1 MITYCSI
8 NYIFNIV
15 PERIG
20 SSVGMEA
27 SSTGF
32 KVVEVI
38 METIFGYFFFFFF
51 GSKLYFL
58 VLNLVVVVVVAN
70 SNGSVRNLEYI
81 VYFVSFFFFWL
92 KMGKKWGKLVL
103 YVFVFF

>member
-1 MITYCSI
+1 MIMYCNI

-38 METIFGYFFFFFF
+38 METIFGYFSSSFF
-51 GSKLYFL
+51 G
-58 VLNLVVVVVVAN
+58 VNC
-70 SNGSVRNLEYI
+70 I
-81 VYFVSFFFFWL
+81 FWYL
-92 KMGKKWGKLVL
+92 IWW
-103 YVFVFF
+103 

>member
-1 MITYCSI
+1 MYNYRIIYDYCSI

-58 VLNLVVVVVVAN
+58 VLNLVVVVMVAD
-70 SNGSVRNLEYI
+70 SNGSVCNLEYI
-81 VYFVSFFFFWL
+81 VLCFFL
-92 KMGKKWGKLVL
+92 LLLAENGQKMGGN
-103 YVFVFF
+103 

>member
-1 MITYCSI
+1 MYNYRIIYDYCSI

-38 METIFGYFFFFFF
+38 METIFGYFVFFFF

-58 VLNLVVVVVVAN
+58 VLNLVVVVMVAD
-70 SNGSVRNLEYI
+70 SNGSVCNLEYI
-81 VYFVSFFFFWL
+81 VLCFFL
-92 KMGKKWGKLVL
+92 LLLAENGQKMGEN
-103 YVFVFF
+103 

>member
-1 MITYCSI
+1 MIYDYCSI
-8 NYIFNIV
+8 NYIFLIIV

-58 VLNLVVVVVVAN
+58 VLNLVVVVA
-70 SNGSVRNLEYI
+70 NGSVCNLEYI
-81 VYFVSFFFFWL
+81 
-92 KMGKKWGKLVL
+92 
-103 YVFVFF
+103 

>member
-1 MITYCSI
+1 MYNYDYCSI
-8 NYIFNIV
+8 IFNIV

-70 SNGSVRNLEYI
+70 SNGSVCNLEYI
-81 VYFVSFFFFWL
+81 
-92 KMGKKWGKLVL
+92 
-103 YVFVFF
+103 

>member
-1 MITYCSI
+1 MITYCCI

-38 METIFGYFFFFFF
+38 METIFGYFFFFF

-70 SNGSVRNLEYI
+70 SNGSVCNLGYI
-81 VYFVSFFFFWL
+81 
-92 KMGKKWGKLVL
+92 
-103 YVFVFF
+103 

>member
-1 MITYCSI
+1 MYNYRIIYDYCSI

-38 METIFGYFFFFFF
+38 METIFGYFVFFFF

-58 VLNLVVVVVVAN
+58 VLNLVVVVMVAD
-70 SNGSVRNLEYI
+70 SNGSVCNLEYI
-81 VYFVSFFFFWL
+81 VLCFFL
-92 KMGKKWGKLVL
+92 LLLAENGQKMGGN
-103 YVFVFF
+103 

>member
-1 MITYCSI
+1 MYNYRIIYDYCSI

-58 VLNLVVVVVVAN
+58 VLNLVVVVMVAD
-70 SNGSVRNLEYI
+70 SNGSVCNLEYI
-81 VYFVSFFFFWL
+81 VLCFFL
-92 KMGKKWGKLVL
+92 LLLAENGQKMGEN
-103 YVFVFF
+103 

>member
-1 MITYCSI
+1 MYNYNYCSI
-8 NYIFNIV
+8 IFDIV

-58 VLNLVVVVVVAN
+58 VLNLVVVVMVAD
-70 SNGSVRNLEYI
+70 SNGSVCNLEYI
-81 VYFVSFFFFWL
+81 VLCFFL
-92 KMGKKWGKLVL
+92 LLLAENGQKMGGN
-103 YVFVFF
+103 

>member
-1 MITYCSI
+1 MYNYNYCSI
-8 NYIFNIV
+8 IFDIV

-38 METIFGYFFFFFF
+38 METIFGFFVFFFF

-58 VLNLVVVVVVAN
+58 VLNLVVVVMVAD
-70 SNGSVRNLEYI
+70 SNGSLCNLEYI
-81 VYFVSFFFFWL
+81 VLCFFL
-92 KMGKKWGKLVL
+92 LLLAENGQKMGEISF
-103 YVFVFF
+103 VFVFF

>member
-1 MITYCSI
+1 MYNYDYCSI
-8 NYIFNIV
+8 NYIFDIV

-38 METIFGYFFFFFF
+38 METIFGYFVFFFF

-58 VLNLVVVVVVAN
+58 VLNLVVVVMVAD
-70 SNGSVRNLEYI
+70 SNGSVCNLEYI
-81 VYFVSFFFFWL
+81 VLCFFL
-92 KMGKKWGKLVL
+92 LLLAENGQKMGGN
-103 YVFVFF
+103 

>member
-1 MITYCSI
+1 MYNYDYCSI
-8 NYIFNIV
+8 ILNIV

-38 METIFGYFFFFFF
+38 METIFGYFVFFFF

-58 VLNLVVVVVVAN
+58 VLNLVVVVMVAD
-70 SNGSVRNLEYI
+70 SNGSVCNLEYI
-81 VYFVSFFFFWL
+81 VLCFFL
-92 KMGKKWGKLVL
+92 LLLAENGQKMGGN
-103 YVFVFF
+103 

>member
-1 MITYCSI
+1 MYNYRIIYDYCSI

-58 VLNLVVVVVVAN
+58 VLNLVVVVAN
-70 SNGSVRNLEYI
+70 SNGSVCNLEYI
-81 VYFVSFFFFWL
+81 
-92 KMGKKWGKLVL
+92 
-103 YVFVFF
+103 